1 MSWHILGGGSLGC
14 LWTAR
19 LQLAGQAVQLIL
31 RPNALQQLQTLNS
44 QLCFTDL
51 GGTQHNLK
59 VSAQTAQAQEPIE
72 RLIVATKSH
81 AAAEAVSSV
90 RQRLQ
95 VGSQVVLLQN
105 GIGSQQAVAELVP
118 HCRVLVA
125 SSTEGAWLKQP
136 FNCVHAGS
144 GLTQIGDLLPCS
156 SPTPNWLYE
165 LQQAGIHC
173 QWQADILP
181 VLWRKLAINCL
192 INPLTVIH
200 QCRNG
205 ELAQFQS
212 LLSALADE
220 LQQLLIAAG
229 QAEAACDLLAT
240 ALQVIHNTAANR
252 SSMLQDALQGR
263 RTEISH
269 ITGFALA
276 QSQKLGLACPQLL
289 ALHQQLQQ
297 QLRQLGLP
305 DY

>member
-1 MSWHILGGGSLGC
+1 MSWHVLGGGSLGC
-14 LWTAR
+14 LWSAR
-19 LQLAGQAVQLIL
+19 LQLAGLTVQLIV
-31 RPNALQQLQTLNS
+31 RPSALQQLHALNN
-44 QLCFTDL
+44 QLGFTDL
-51 GGTQHNLK
+51 QGQQHSLQI
-59 VSAQTAQAQEPIE
+59 SAQTAQTSEPIE

-81 AAAEAVSSV
+81 AAAEAVSNL

-95 VGSQVVLLQN
+95 AGSQILLLQN
-105 GIGSQQAVAELVP
+105 GIGSQQAVADLLP

-136 FNCVHAGS
+136 FSCVHAGS
-144 GLTQIGDLLPCS
+144 GLTQIGDLLPSS
-156 SPTPNWLYE
+156 SPAPGWLHE
-165 LQQAGIHC
+165 LQQAGINC

-205 ELAQFQS
+205 ELAQLQP
-212 LLSALADE
+212 LLGALANE

-229 QAEAACDLLAT
+229 QADAARDLLAT
-240 ALQVIHNTAANR
+240 SLQVIHNTAANR
-252 SSMLQDALQGR
+252 SSMLQDVLQGR

-276 QSQKLGLACPQLL
+276 QSQQLGLACPHLL

-305 DY
+305 DH